1 MEYIPC
7 TDPAN
12 SLEFTGL
19 LDGTA
24 EFLSF
29 DRDDFVVKACDYT
42 VNEMRERTGTC
53 SAEGWDVFFE
63 CAYVCRAPTKTE
75 ARQIVRFLQED
86 PGLLVVFQVH
96 ES

>member
-1 MEYIPC
+1 VYQHISC

-12 SLEFTGL
+12 SLDFI
-19 LDGTA
+19 DGTA

-29 DRDDFVVKACDYT
+29 DRDDFVVTACDYT
-42 VNEMRERTGTC
+42 VNEMRERIGRS

-63 CAYVCRAPTKTE
+63 YAYVCRVLTKTE